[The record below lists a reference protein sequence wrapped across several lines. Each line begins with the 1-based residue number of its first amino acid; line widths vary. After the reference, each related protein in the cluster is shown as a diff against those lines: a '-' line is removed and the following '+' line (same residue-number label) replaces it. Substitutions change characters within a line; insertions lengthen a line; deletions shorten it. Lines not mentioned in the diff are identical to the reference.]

1 MPPNLRGSLPKSLSR
16 PLDSGGVFYC
26 PSCST
31 WRRTIS
37 TRRRTYRSGTST
49 TSSGII
55 PPGRYG
61 ELNIQRQTFTTSAAI
76 NAGKNV
82 PPRFKELYAALNR
95 IGDVATDRVNLSR
108 LQLALRG
115 LESEE
120 PLVRVAVLG
129 LNDTNAARRLVRL
142 LLSDPLSSRE
152 DWEDMLE
159 GYEADTSRGLLIRYG
174 EECQNIPNNL
184 LPTISIP
191 SQLLKKANMEILV
204 SNLGAE
210 ADSSVAQFTADTF
223 LVPTVTIRTSHSGRH
238 NVVRYPVHKS
248 IVCGSGMEDL
258 VSYSGLITRSDLK
271 REKKSVY
278 GAIEMEVSDK
288 ERRNDRFAFVDI
300 KQAEESLSKF
310 RESVQN
316 ASLYERG
323 WNSSGV
329 QPVVDWLTS
338 MRESGESL
346 DPSLKTLI
354 LSLLDAAEEGV
365 LAKEA
370 WKAQEQQSASVS
382 EEVRTEL
389 DRSVGLWAERA
400 HSELRSSLEEG
411 FASKRWRGLAWWK
424 LFLRVDDVS
433 MLTSEILE
441 RRYLQ
446 GAEKEVI
453 WTAGQLQQAGLMD
466 DLGLSEPSEVKGE
479 QQALVEQT
487 SPPVPW
493 PVQISTSRTRLLNTT
508 VPALQALAQRLVL
521 FSLSTTSLTS
531 ALSGLTYFSFPTA
544 SVYETCTLAAVGL
557 VYSLRRQQTKWE
569 RAREFW
575 EDEVREE
582 GRTAL
587 RSTEEQLQTLVQE
600 GGRPAIE
607 STEDE
612 ARETIEQARK
622 AVEDMDVKST
632 PP

>member
-1 MPPNLRGSLPKSLSR
+1 
-16 PLDSGGVFYC
+16 
-26 PSCST
+26 
-31 WRRTIS
+31 
-37 TRRRTYRSGTST
+37 
-49 TSSGII
+49 
-55 PPGRYG
+55 
-61 ELNIQRQTFTTSAAI
+61 
-76 NAGKNV
+76 
-82 PPRFKELYAALNR
+82 
-95 IGDVATDRVNLSR
+95 
-108 LQLALRG
+108 
-115 LESEE
+115 
-120 PLVRVAVLG
+120 
-129 LNDTNAARRLVRL
+129 
-142 LLSDPLSSRE
+142 
-152 DWEDMLE
+152 
-159 GYEADTSRGLLIRYG
+159 
-174 EECQNIPNNL
+174 
-184 LPTISIP
+184 
-191 SQLLKKANMEILV
+191 MEILV
-204 SNLGAE
+204 SSLGAE
-210 ADSSVAQFTADTF
+210 ADSSASQFTADTF

-248 IVCGSGMEDL
+248 IVCGSGVDDL
-258 VSYSGLITRSDLK
+258 VSYSGLIARSDLK

-278 GAIEMEVSDK
+278 GAIEIEVSDK
-288 ERRNDRFAFVDI
+288 EKRNDRFAFVDI
-300 KQAEESLSKF
+300 KQAEEALNKF

-329 QPVVDWLTS
+329 QPVVDWLAS

-370 WKAQEQQSASVS
+370 RKAQELQAAGAS

-411 FASKRWRGLAWWK
+411 FASNRWRGLAWWK

-466 DLGLSEPSEVKGE
+466 NPESAEPSELKEGE

-487 SPPVPW
+487 TSPVPW

-521 FSLSTTSLTS
+521 FSMSTTTLTS
-531 ALSGLTYFSFPTA
+531 ALSGLTFFSFPTA

-557 VYSLRRQQTKWE
+557 VYSLRRQQTNWE

-587 RSTEEQLQTLVQE
+587 RSTEEQLRTLVQE

-607 STEDE
+607 GTEDE
-612 ARETIEQARK
+612 ARESIEQARK

-632 PP
+632 DP